1 MKKYLP
7 NHYSLQVEETQPLS
21 LVVTEH
27 PEMAALL
34 FTSSVCLGLLLT
46 LLAVSIRVT
55 CRGRRQGSSSSSSR
69 LAPKKK
75 VACQDDRDN
84 GNEEGEEEEREG
96 EETESSLISV
106 AERKEMSDW
115 EQVEYTTEAAE
126 RAERIERRE
135 MIIQEIWMNAYL
147 NGSSYSHHWNL

>member
-1 MKKYLP
+1 MK
-7 NHYSLQVEETQPLS
+7 ETQPSS
-21 LVVTEH
+21 LAVAEH

-46 LLAVSIRVT
+46 LLAVSVRVT
-55 CRGRRQGSSSSSSR
+55 CGGRRQGSSR
-69 LAPKKK
+69 PAPKKK
-75 VACQDDRDN
+75 VACQDDRDD
-84 GNEEGEEEEREG
+84 EEEEEEEAEG
-96 EETESSLISV
+96 EETESSLISA
-106 AERKEMSDW
+106 AERKEMCDW
-115 EQVEYTTEAAE
+115 EQVEYTNEAAE